1 MHRKVVIITGAASGI
16 GLALTRAFAA
26 QGAHLCLADKS
37 ADGLS
42 AIEQELMQQYAAI
55 QVLSLCTDVSKA
67 SDCKALIDACVSRF
81 GCIDILINNAGISMR
96 ALFKDLEL
104 DVIKKLMDTNFW
116 GTVYCTKYALPYLLA
131 QKGTVAGITSVSG
144 FKGLPA
150 RTGYSASKFAMK
162 GFLETLRIEHLYDG
176 LHVMIIAPGFTA
188 SNIRHTALTADGSP
202 QGETPRNEEKM
213 MSAEAVAKYIIK
225 GISKR
230 KKQIVLTLQGK
241 ALVWID
247 KFFPGFVD
255 RMEFKV
261 MSREPDSPFKKP

>member
-1 MHRKVVIITGAASGI
+1 MQHKVVIITCAASGI
-16 GLALTRAFAA
+16 GLALSRAFAA
-26 QGAHLCLADKS
+26 KWAHLCLADKT
-37 ADGLS
+37 ADRLN
-42 AIEQELMQQYAAI
+42 AVEQELRQQYASI
-55 QVLSLCTDVSKA
+55 QVLSVCTDVSREA
-67 SDCKALIDACVSRF
+67 DCKTMITTCVSRF
-81 GCIDILINNAGISMR
+81 GRIDILINNAGISMR
-96 ALFKDLEL
+96 ALFRDLEL

-116 GTVYCTKYALPYLLA
+116 GTVYCTKYALPYILA
-131 QKGTVAGITSVSG
+131 QKGTVAGVTSVSG

-176 LHVMIIAPGFTA
+176 LHVIIIAPGFTA
-188 SNIRHTALTADGSP
+188 SNIRHTALTANGSP
-202 QGETPRNEEKM
+202 QGETPRNEGKM
-213 MSAEAVAKYIIK
+213 MSAEAVANHIIK
-225 GISKR
+225 GIRKR
-230 KKQIVLTLQGK
+230 KTQLVLTLQGK